1 MSTVNQLSP
10 EVLVREIDLTNFI
23 PNVGVS
29 GGAFVGNF
37 NWGEALSVKKID
49 NSNEL
54 VQMFGKPD
62 DANYVDWFSAYN
74 FLSYSSGLSLVRVVN
89 SDDALNS
96 DVSGDGVLV
105 ENDEKL
111 VAFEP
116 SVDNTHIFIAKCPGN
131 LGNSLAISIADAGT
145 FDGWAY
151 EEDFDYAPGTSTFA
165 DNLGLENDEV
175 HVVVF
180 DRDGLFSGT
189 PGTILEKYAFLSKA
203 KDAKGLDG
211 DLIFYGTVINNQ
223 SQYIRYIDSMPTTVF
238 KSDTV
243 DSVTITTAG
252 TGYPADT
259 TITFAASPLG
269 ADYTARGTV
278 TVTGGAISAVTV
290 TYQGAGYSVAPAI
303 TVTGSGGS
311 NAVLTAVLGKGDL
324 WGLFALD
331 SNGIPRSFGQLSAAY
346 TKDLAGGANGTLPGA
361 DEIIEG
367 LDLFED
373 VEKADANLLFVG
385 EAGGKTESVAVI
397 QHAIDNIAENRK
409 DCLVFYSPDF
419 DDVKNKT
426 QTDAVTAVVAKKTA
440 IGRSSSYAVMDS
452 GWKLQYDQYNDKYRW
467 IPLNPDVAGLC
478 AKTDTDFDPWW
489 SPAGYNRGK
498 IKNCV
503 SLAFN
508 PNKTSR
514 DSLYKSYIN
523 SVVTFNNDGTVLFG
537 DRTTLAKPSVFGYI
551 NVRRLFIT
559 LEKAIS
565 TAAKYQLFEFNN
577 QFTRAQFRNMVEP
590 YLREVKGRHGIYDFY
605 VECSEKNNTP
615 EVIDRAQFVASIFIK
630 PARSI
635 NFIVLNF
642 VAVRTGVEF
651 SEVVGAV

>member
-1 MSTVNQLSP
+1 MSSVNQLSP

-29 GGAFVGNF
+29 GGAFVGSF
-37 NWGEALSVKKID
+37 NWGEALSVKKLD

-54 VQMFGKPD
+54 VQIFGKPD
-62 DANYVDWFSAYN
+62 DVNYPDWFSAYN
-74 FLSYSSGLSLVRVVN
+74 FLSYSNGLSVVRVVG
-89 SDDALNS
+89 DDAKNA
-96 DVSGDGVLV
+96 DVSGDGVLI
-105 ENDEKL
+105 ENDEK
-111 VAFEP
+111 FIIYEP
-116 SVDNTHIFIAKCPGN
+116 SVPNTNVFVAKCPGN

-145 FDGWAY
+145 FAGWDY
-151 EEDFDYAPGTSTFA
+151 EDSFDYAPGTSAFGT
-165 DNLGLENDEV
+165 NIGIENDEV
-175 HVVVF
+175 HVAII
-180 DRDGLFSGT
+180 DRDGLFTGT
-189 PGTILEKYAFLSKA
+189 PGTILEKFSFLSKA

-211 DLIFYGTVINNQ
+211 DLIFYGTVINSQ
-223 SQYIRYIDSMPTTVF
+223 SQYIRFVDSVPTSVF
-238 KSDTV
+238 ETSTV
-243 DSVTITTAG
+243 DSVTIVDGG
-252 TGYPADT
+252 TGYPNDT
-259 TITFAASPLG
+259 TIEFSVSPLG
-269 ADYTARGTV
+269 SEFTARGTV
-278 TVTGGAISAVTV
+278 TVDAGVITAVTI
-290 TYQGAGYSVAPAI
+290 TYQGAGYTDVPTI
-303 TVTGSGGS
+303 TISGVGGTDGD
-311 NAVLTAVLGKGDL
+311 LLAVLGAGDL
-324 WGLFALD
+324 WGQNAQN
-331 SNGIPRSFGQLSAAY
+331 SNGQVRSFGKLSSVY
-346 TKDLAGGANGTLPGA
+346 TKDLSGGANGSLPDSA
-361 DEIIEG
+361 DIIEG
-367 LDLFED
+367 LKLFED
-373 VEKADANLLFVG
+373 IEKTDAHLLFVG
-385 EAGGKTESVAVI
+385 EAGGSEESTNVI
-397 QHAIDNIAENRK
+397 QFAIDNIAEKRK

-419 DDVKNKT
+419 NNVKNQT
-426 QTDAVTAVVAKKTA
+426 QTDAVTGIIAKKESV
-440 IGRSSSYAVMDS
+440 GRSSSYAVMDS

-467 IPLNPDVAGLC
+467 IPLNADIAGLC
-478 AKTDTDFDPWW
+478 ARTDSNFDPWW

-590 YLREVKGRHGIYDFY
+590 YLREVKGRHGIYDFH

-651 SEVVGAV
+651 SEVLGAV